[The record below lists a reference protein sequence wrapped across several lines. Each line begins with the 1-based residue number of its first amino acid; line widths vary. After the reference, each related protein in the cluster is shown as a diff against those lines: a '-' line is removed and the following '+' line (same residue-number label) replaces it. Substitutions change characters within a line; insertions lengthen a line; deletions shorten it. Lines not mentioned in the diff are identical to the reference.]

1 MLRHYQKFTLSRSD
15 APDHD
20 VLRTHIVPR
29 YDTMKLLKS
38 QIEQKTGAGFATLLP
53 EEPEDMWHAFNLIQ
67 ENDQVR
73 AKAVRRVTKTSD
85 AGSTSSQ
92 RIALDLT
99 ITVTSTDFD
108 IGSEQ
113 LHVSGRVAKENE
125 HVKLGQHHTLDLEL
139 NRKFTLEKSDGWDS
153 VALEQLKEACDASKR
168 AELWAVVLG
177 EGTANICMIT
187 EHQTILRQKV
197 EVPVPRKRRGGVDG
211 HTKGMERF
219 FSTTLSTLLRQIDL
233 PSTSSTAQQQGKTLP
248 LLLASPGF
256 IATSFLQYIKDEA
269 IRTTNKPL
277 MALIP
282 SIIIAHSS
290 SAHVHSLNEVLS
302 SPAITAKL
310 SDTKF
315 ARETALM
322 DKFNTLMRQDDG
334 RAWYGPREVERA
346 VAKGAVGRGGG
357 VLLIN
362 NVLFRAQNVKERRRW
377 VKLVDQVRDVEG
389 GEVRV
394 LSSLHESGKRLE
406 GLGNVAAILTYPLED
421 LDEEGEEGGEVGG
434 GEEEGEMVI

>member
-1 MLRHYQKFTLSRSD
+1 
-15 APDHD
+15 
-20 VLRTHIVPR
+20 
-29 YDTMKLLKS
+29 MKLLKS

-73 AKAVRRVTKTSD
+73 AKAVRRVSKTSD

-139 NRKFTLEKSDGWDS
+139 NRKFTLEKADGWDS

-187 EHQTILRQKV
+187 EHQTILRQKI

-211 HTKGMERF
+211 HAKGMERF

-233 PSTSSTAQQQGKTLP
+233 PNASSQQQQQGGKTLP

-256 IATSFLQYIKDEA
+256 IAAAFLQYIKDEA
-269 IRTTNKPL
+269 TRTTNKPL
-277 MALIP
+277 LALLP

-290 SAHVHSLNEVLS
+290 SAHIHSLNEVLA

-322 DKFNTLMRQDDG
+322 DKFSTLMRQDDG

-346 VAKGAVGRGGG
+346 VARGAVGRGGG

-362 NVLFRAQNVKERRRW
+362 NALFRAQNVKERRRW

-406 GLGNVAAILTYPLED
+406 GLGNVAAILTYPIED
-421 LDEEGEEGGEVGG
+421 LDEEAEGESEVAGSG
-434 GEEEGEMVI
+434 DEGEMVI

>member
-1 MLRHYQKFTLSRSD
+1 
-15 APDHD
+15 
-20 VLRTHIVPR
+20 
-29 YDTMKLLKS
+29 MKLLKS

-67 ENDQVR
+67 EHDQIR
-73 AKAVRRVTKTSD
+73 AKAVRRVSKTSE

-92 RIALDLT
+92 RITLDLT
-99 ITVTSTDFD
+99 ITVTATDFD

-139 NRKFTLEKSDGWDS
+139 NRKFTLEKADGWDS

-187 EHQTILRQKV
+187 EHQTILRQKI
-197 EVPVPRKRRGGVDG
+197 EVPVPRKRKGGVDG
-211 HTKGMERF
+211 HAKGMERF
-219 FSTTLSTLLRQIDL
+219 FATTLSTLLRQIDP
-233 PSTSSTAQQQGKTLP
+233 PSTSSSTNGGKTLP

-256 IATSFLQYIKDEA
+256 IAAAFLQYIKDEA

-277 MALIP
+277 LSLLP

-290 SAHVHSLNEVLS
+290 SPHIHSLHEVLS
-302 SPAITAKL
+302 SPAMTSKL

-322 DKFNTLMRQDDG
+322 DKFHALMRLDDG

-362 NVLFRAQNVKERRRW
+362 NVLFRAHNVAERRRW
-377 VKLVDQVRDVEG
+377 VRLVDQVRDVEG

-406 GLGNVAAILTYPLED
+406 GLGNIAAILTYPLED
-421 LDEEGEEGGEVGG
+421 LDDEAGADDGGVG
-434 GEEEGEMVI
+434 GEEREMVI